1 MHSSPV
7 LMFPTHYLGNFIL
20 GLPWVLR
27 VAEEYPE
34 LTLVIDARFRTLTDT
49 VIPSSVNII
58 EYPRQRLKEP
68 GSFLSR
74 LSLYL
79 GFLRKLRSAS
89 SDCIID
95 MEGERFSGVLSRL
108 SGARNRY
115 GPTG

>member
-49 VIPSSVNII
+49 VNPSIPQSLVPAKTHQASTPNHSFSAISAGRLHPLVRVFSRFRQTGYCTDRRSV
-58 EYPRQRLKEP
+58 RL
-68 GSFLSR
+68 
-74 LSLYL
+74 
-79 GFLRKLRSAS
+79 A
-89 SDCIID
+89 
-95 MEGERFSGVLSRL
+95 
-108 SGARNRY
+108 
-115 GPTG
+115 